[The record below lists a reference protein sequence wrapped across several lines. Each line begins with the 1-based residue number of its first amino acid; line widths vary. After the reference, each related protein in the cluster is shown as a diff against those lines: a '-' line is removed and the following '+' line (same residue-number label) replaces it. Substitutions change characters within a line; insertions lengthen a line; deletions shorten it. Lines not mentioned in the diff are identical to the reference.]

1 MCFVNIRFVCF
12 HSGAAIL
19 RPIGEQYRV
28 LCASVNSHI
37 FFFFN
42 QILYFDFSA
51 YSAAAAAI
59 CVHCV
64 EFCSVSYIHH
74 LHIYIYVYNTAY
86 IDYFSSPIPFPSRQN
101 TRILPAFARFPYT
114 PSPYVVLQRH
124 ACRLIFARV
133 SIQRCIPVPYKS

>member
-51 YSAAAAAI
+51 YSAAAI

-64 EFCSVSYIHH
+64 NFCSMFYIHH
-74 LHIYIYVYNTAY
+74 LHIYNTAY
-86 IDYFSSPIPFPSRQN
+86 IDYFLLRSLSRHVK
-101 TRILPAFARFPYT
+101 THAFF
-114 PSPYVVLQRH
+114 RH
-124 ACRLIFARV
+124 LHGLRTHHLRTSFSNATHVPRRLIFARF
-133 SIQRCIPVPYKS
+133 SIQGCILRPI